1 MAVVTG
7 CQELNRKLQELKG
20 PKQKAAVRKAS
31 REALRPV
38 AEQVKSTA
46 PRRTGKLARQTKV
59 RALTRSRSR
68 VGSRVTVSG
77 TGNSFKGKTF
87 YGGFIEYGWKAG
99 RRVRNADL
107 GAARG
112 EKRTAAQKAEAQRR
126 NNARKQIKGTE
137 WMKKAAQAKRQM
149 ALGIYR
155 AETLRWVRA
164 LGSRVIEG

>member
-7 CQELNRKLQELKG
+7 SDELNRKLQELKG
-20 PKQKAAVRKAS
+20 PKQKAAIRKAS

-46 PRRTGKLARQTKV
+46 PKRTGRLARSAKV
-59 RALTRSRSR
+59 RSLTRSRSR

-77 TGNSFKGKTF
+77 TGSNFKGKTF

-112 EKRTAAQKAEAQRR
+112 AKRTADQRAEAERR
-126 NNARKQIKGTE
+126 NNARRQIKGTE

-155 AETLRWVRA
+155 AETIRWVRELSKA
-164 LGSRVIEG
+164 K

>member
-1 MAVVTG
+1 MAAVVLTG
-7 CQELNRKLQELKG
+7 SRELNEKLQQLRG
-20 PKQKAAVRKAS
+20 PKQKVAIRKAS
-31 REALRPV
+31 REALKPV

-46 PRRTGKLARQTKV
+46 PKRTGKLARQTKV
-59 RALTRSRSR
+59 RALTRSRSKI
-68 VGSRVTVSG
+68 GSRVTVSG

-112 EKRTAAQKAEAQRR
+112 AKRTASQKAEAERR
-126 NNARKQIKGTE
+126 NNSRKQIKGTE

-155 AETLRWVRA
+155 AETVRWVRELSKA
-164 LGSRVIEG
+164 K